1 MDAFGKINLTGAFA
15 TTDFLLIFTLQGV
28 TNPSIAETLWTFP
41 IRSYDASDNLLDASG
56 SSNFSFSTTPGSM
69 TSSITNVGTSD
80 VVGALTDI
88 SVSFQVTNEVPQD
101 GYFELGMPKWNS
113 GTQRTSLA
121 QSMIEY
127 DNSSSNY
134 DISNGGY
141 RVPCSSTD
149 HSSILCV
156 IQVAQPSTVEE
167 ISSMQ
172 DILKINGLSSSIS
185 AGGTFTF

>member
-1 MDAFGKINLTGAFA
+1 MDEVNGLLKLEGEGFPSLE
-15 TTDFLLIFTLQGV
+15 DLLIFKVHGLV
-28 TNPSIAETLWTFP
+28 NPSFSTLST
-41 IRSYDASDNLLDASG
+41 IKITSYSDTGAINKIENSG
-56 SSNFSFSTTPGSM
+56 FSNFSFETRPGSLVCIIEGVDRAQASNNPDLI
-69 TSSITNVGTSD
+69 SSNIVAQN
-80 VVGALTDI
+80 TDI
-88 SVSFQVTNEVPQD
+88 TVLFTVTHEVPS
-101 GYFELGMPKWNS
+101 GGSFVLEMPKWNS

-167 ISSMQ
+167 ISSM
-172 DILKINGLSSSIS
+172 
-185 AGGTFTF
+185 